1 MTDHKER
8 AHFDVAVNGQA
19 ARITADSEAP
29 LSTILV
35 DAILLTENE
44 RWGGV
49 DRWECR
55 SPRGELLD
63 DATKLGDLVLSE
75 RGICVFIGLKPGVG
89 A

>member
-1 MTDHKER
+1 MPES
-8 AHFDVAVNGQA
+8 HFDVAVNGQA
-19 ARITADSEAP
+19 TRIAADPQVP
-29 LSTILV
+29 LSAIIT

-49 DRWECR
+49 DMWECR

-63 DATKLGDLVLSE
+63 GSIKLGDLVPSE
-75 RGICVFIGLKPGVG
+75 RGICVFIGLKPGIG